1 MPSPKAR
8 QTRINKGNHLADEPL
23 AAIRHPVISKAMGEK
38 ELLELSRR
46 GDVSGNRM
54 KLARWVDSPGVQT
67 WIVAVILLNA
77 AILGLETSPAIMAKW
92 GGLLV
97 ALDKACLTV
106 FIVEIALK
114 QFAYRGLFWRSGWN
128 VFDVAVVAI
137 ALVPGAGAWAVL
149 RSLRV
154 LRVLRLLTVIPA
166 LRKVVAAFLH
176 SIPGLA
182 GVVAVMAIFFYTSGV
197 LATKLF
203 GATYPDWFGTLGRS
217 LYTLFQVMTLES
229 WSMGIVRPV
238 MESHPWAWAFF
249 VPFIIIATF
258 TILNLFIGIIVST
271 MQELSML
278 PEHSPEPHELSPL
291 LERMEAD
298 LKVLR
303 ATVDRLRGPG
313 NGGDPAP

>member
-1 MPSPKAR
+1 M
-8 QTRINKGNHLADEPL
+8 KGLAVTGFAGIGLP
-23 AAIRHPVISKAMGEK
+23 IIFKNMGER
-38 ELLELSRR
+38 ELMELSRR
-46 GDVSGNRM
+46 MGVSGNRM
-54 KLARWVDSPGVQT
+54 KLARWVESSAVQT
-67 WIVAVILLNA
+67 VIVAVILLNA
-77 AILGLETSPAIMAKW
+77 AILGLETSPAIMASW

-97 ALDKACLTV
+97 ALDKACLAI
-106 FIVEIALK
+106 FIVEIGIKLY
-114 QFAYRGLFWRSGWN
+114 AYRGMFWKSGWN
-128 VFDVAVVAI
+128 IFDVAVVAI
-137 ALVPGAGAWAVL
+137 ALAPGAGAWAVL

-154 LRVLRLLTVIPA
+154 LRVLRLLTVIPS

-182 GVVAVMAIFFYTSGV
+182 GVVAVMAIFFYTAGV

-203 GATYPDWFGTLGRS
+203 GATYPDWFGNLGRS

-271 MQELSML
+271 MQELSVL
-278 PEHSPEPHELSPL
+278 PDHSSDGQELGEL
-291 LERMEAD
+291 LDRMETD
-298 LKVLR
+298 IKVLR
-303 ATVDRLRGPG
+303 ATVDRLRGP
-313 NGGDPAP
+313 